1 MTPTPLCIASMH
13 PAAHAVA
20 PLEAEF
26 PGVTGPNGAIDRA
39 KLRHRVLDNPAAMK
53 RLEEIVHPIVGGQQ
67 IAFLQKAMAEGH
79 GIVVLDIPLLF
90 ETGGDKRADAIL
102 VVSAPADVQRAR
114 VLARGQMTEAE
125 FEAIL
130 ARQVPD
136 SMKRSRADFIIDTSQ
151 GFAAAEARVD
161 EILAELRLR
170 LANTRCRNGQWGRL
184 MREVVFDTET
194 TGLNP
199 GQGDRIVEVG
209 CIELINLLPTG
220 NEFQII
226 HHWPPG
232 LRGDRAHHRHHR
244 RDAARQTPFRTPE
257 CCRCPARILWDSPIV
272 AHNAEFDRG
281 FLNDELELMGRPPF
295 PKERFIDTLVLAR
308 EHRPG
313 SPASLDAV
321 CKRFDISIKDRVL
334 HGALLD
340 AQLLAMAYLE
350 LRGGRERRLDLAD
363 NNGIGG
369 QGQVVFTP
377 RRQRPTPLPSRLT
390 DAEAAAHAA
399 FLETLGDKDHEVI
412 WKKLG

>member
-1 MTPTPLCIASMH
+1 
-13 PAAHAVA
+13 
-20 PLEAEF
+20 
-26 PGVTGPNGAIDRA
+26 
-39 KLRHRVLDNPAAMK
+39 
-53 RLEEIVHPIVGGQQ
+53 
-67 IAFLQKAMAEGH
+67 
-79 GIVVLDIPLLF
+79 
-90 ETGGDKRADAIL
+90 
-102 VVSAPADVQRAR
+102 
-114 VLARGQMTEAE
+114 
-125 FEAIL
+125 
-130 ARQVPD
+130 
-136 SMKRSRADFIIDTSQ
+136 
-151 GFAAAEARVD
+151 
-161 EILAELRLR
+161 
-170 LANTRCRNGQWGRL
+170 

-220 NEFQII
+220 REFQIYI
-226 HHWPPG
+226 NPG
-232 LRGDRAHHRHHR
+232 RPVSEATVRITGITNETLRGKPPFESPLVVDRLLE
-244 RDAARQTPFRTPE
+244 FFG
-257 CCRCPARILWDSPIV
+257 DSPIV

-281 FLNDELELMGRPPF
+281 FLNYELELMGRPPV

-363 NNGIGG
+363 DINAGG
-369 QGQVVFTP
+369 RGQVMFTP
-377 RRQRPTPLPSRLT
+377 RRQRPTPLPPRLT
-390 DAEAAAHAA
+390 AAEAAAHAA
-399 FLETLGDKDHEVI
+399 FVETLGDKDHDVI